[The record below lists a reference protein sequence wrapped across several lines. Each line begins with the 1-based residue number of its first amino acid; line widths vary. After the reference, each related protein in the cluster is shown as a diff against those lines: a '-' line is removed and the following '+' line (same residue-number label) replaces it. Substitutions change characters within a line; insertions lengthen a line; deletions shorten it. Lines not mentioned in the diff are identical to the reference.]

1 MKSTTCLEELRIE
14 AINLDFFAGI
24 FRNVNWQSC
33 KTHVFMLVFF
43 MKISKTA
50 KKMKIQ
56 KYFCKSLSFK
66 MAAGFLIN
74 HAAPAIASFWLI
86 LQLF

>member
-56 KYFCKSLSFK
+56 K
-66 MAAGFLIN
+66 
-74 HAAPAIASFWLI
+74 
-86 LQLF
+86 